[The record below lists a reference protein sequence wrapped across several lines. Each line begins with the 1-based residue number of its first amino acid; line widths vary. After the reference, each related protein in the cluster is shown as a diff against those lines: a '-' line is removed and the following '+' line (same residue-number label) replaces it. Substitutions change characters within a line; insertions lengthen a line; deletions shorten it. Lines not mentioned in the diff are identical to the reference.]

1 MTSQGKVE
9 ILRSGHDGFSRGDPS
24 AMAEVAAADVDWGTS
39 GAFPGLDPVYRGPEA
54 MERWMDAVR
63 SAWGWFEVTIDEV
76 LREADDLLVVG
87 ERLRGRGRESGA
99 EVDMCV
105 YSVYWFEDDRIAKR
119 RVFDRAEDALEAA
132 ALPG

>member
-1 MTSQGKVE
+1 
-9 ILRSGHDGFSRGDPS
+9 
-24 AMAEVAAADVDWGTS
+24 
-39 GAFPGLDPVYRGPEA
+39 
-54 MERWMDAVR
+54 MDAVR

-105 YSVYWFEDDRIAKR
+105 YSVYWFEDDRIATR
-119 RVFDRAEDALEAA
+119 
-132 ALPG
+132 